1 MRWVVVATIFFALG
15 GIRAQEAHD
24 PEPTLLRPSGSHALE
39 VPQVMFYAVRCD
51 GNGHVFYR
59 LKRADNAF
67 EKSVVVKLDLKSQ
80 TPTLYEQP
88 SEDAD
93 SVLLEEFA
101 ITPSGRVW
109 YLDVFKE
116 KPGATAIGFDSDGR
130 ATSRVHLDIP
140 TSLVITTFAAA
151 DDDSFLVAGFFNADA
166 SSELRGKSYLATFGR
181 TGRVTKEADADLPAQ
196 DLKAVAKGAFLY
208 APVSAGVDGNFYLL
222 NGDSV
227 LVMSEGGDIIRRI
240 KVRHARGEVH
250 VYEMAL
256 SSGLLSIEY
265 LIPNGDGTSRP
276 EFVVLDTAT
285 GAPYATYRPVSE
297 LGSICLCF
305 SRQDGY
311 TFSHTDKGKTTL
323 LTAPLR

>member
-1 MRWVVVATIFFALG
+1 MRWVTAATIFFALG

-24 PEPTLLRPSGSHALE
+24 PEPTLLIPSGSQALE
-39 VPQVMFYAVRCD
+39 LPHVMYYAVRCD
-51 GNGHVFYR
+51 GNGHLFYR
-59 LKRADNAF
+59 LVRTDNAF
-67 EKSVVVKLDLKSQ
+67 EKSVVMKVDLKSP
-80 TPTLYEQP
+80 TPTLYQQP

-93 SVLLEEFA
+93 SALLEEFA

-109 YLDVFKE
+109 YLDIFKE
-116 KPGATAIGFDSDGR
+116 KPGATALGFDSDGHP
-130 ATSRVHLDIP
+130 TSHVHLDIP

-151 DDDSFLVAGFFNADA
+151 DDDSFLVGGFYNADA
-166 SSELRGKSYLATFGR
+166 ASELRGKSYLAAFGR
-181 TGRVTKEADADLPAQ
+181 TGRVTKEADADLPTQ
-196 DLKAVAKGAFLY
+196 DLKAFAKGAFLY
-208 APVSAGVDGNFYLL
+208 SPVTAGVDGNFYVLE
-222 NGDSV
+222 GDSI
-227 LVMSEGGDIIRRI
+227 LVMSEGGDIIRRL
-240 KVRHARGEVH
+240 KVRRPPGDGH

-265 LIPNGDGTSRP
+265 LIPNGDGTLRP

-285 GAPYATYRPVSE
+285 GAPYATYRPAPE
-297 LGSICLCF
+297 LGSVCLCF